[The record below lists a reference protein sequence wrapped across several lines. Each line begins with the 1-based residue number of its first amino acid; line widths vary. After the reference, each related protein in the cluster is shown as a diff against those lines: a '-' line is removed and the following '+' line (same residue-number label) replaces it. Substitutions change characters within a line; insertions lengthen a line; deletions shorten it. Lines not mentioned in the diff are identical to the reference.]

1 MQKCPVELRHSCPNT
16 PIYAETH
23 KFLRFYNKEN
33 ALNYLEIERLVYLTN
48 YNEYEVFIDKEVSS
62 IGDKYFLQFRLK
74 NNETKR
80 VLFAPEFQS
89 FSLYVYPSI
98 EEAYSDYHF
107 QINSFENKENLK
119 YFFRDTIKHLDGK
132 RWYCEEIHN
141 DLLNLMDF
149 IYNDIDSFSNI
160 LKQYPEEVIKE
171 KYQNSVSDFFK

>member
-1 MQKCPVELRHSCPNT
+1 MLANDTVTFQGSLFHYVRYSRKILFPVT
-16 PIYAETH
+16 Y
-23 KFLRFYNKEN
+23 
-33 ALNYLEIERLVYLTN
+33 
-48 YNEYEVFIDKEVSS
+48 
-62 IGDKYFLQFRLK
+62 
-74 NNETKR
+74 
-80 VLFAPEFQS
+80 
-89 FSLYVYPSI
+89 
-98 EEAYSDYHF
+98 
-107 QINSFENKENLK
+107 ENKENLK